1 MGIIK
6 SLLDTDQYI
15 LTMAQAILHQCP
27 GAVAKFKFKCRNGT
41 GVIRDSKGMIA
52 PFLDRLD
59 NEIDELCKLRFTEGE
74 LEYLSEIRYFK
85 KDFIDILRLLQ
96 LNRNHIMTYIE
107 DDQLQIE
114 IEGPLFLIV
123 WFEVPVLAIIS
134 ELLCEDKFDLEKA
147 QRVLNSKL
155 ISMRESSM
163 GYNFTFA
170 DFGTRRRASRSWHE
184 EVIRTS
190 CVEARNHFVGTSNVF
205 FAMKYD
211 LTPVGTMAHLWFQT
225 WQRMQYRLGLS
236 QQAALDAWQK
246 EYQGDLGIA
255 LSDIGGFEW
264 FLKDFNLF
272 YAKLFD
278 GCRHDSGDPYWWAK
292 NLIDHYKRLGIDP
305 TTKVAVFSDGL
316 DFPKAI
322 DLWKTF
328 SGKIKTSFGIG
339 TNLTNDMGL
348 GYVAPQIVIKMV
360 ECNGGPVSKR
370 SDSKGK
376 GMCEDPEFNEYF
388 AKVIAEEIE
397 NGTFNKIIQSSR
409 N

>member
-1 MGIIK
+1 M
-6 SLLDTDQYI
+6 
-15 LTMAQAILHQCP
+15 
-27 GAVAKFKFKCRNGT
+27 
-41 GVIRDSKGMIA
+41 
-52 PFLDRLD
+52 
-59 NEIDELCKLRFTEGE
+59 
-74 LEYLSEIRYFK
+74 
-85 KDFIDILRLLQ
+85 KD
-96 LNRNHIMTYIE
+96 
-107 DDQLQIE
+107 
-114 IEGPLFLIV
+114 
-123 WFEVPVLAIIS
+123 
-134 ELLCEDKFDLEKA
+134 
-147 QRVLNSKL
+147 
-155 ISMRESSM
+155 SSM

-170 DFGTRRRASRSWHE
+170 DFGTRRRASHAWHE
-184 EVIRTS
+184 DVIRTAMI
-190 CVEARNHFVGTSNVF
+190 EARNHFVGTSNVY

-236 QQAALDAWQK
+236 QQAALDAWQR

-292 NLIDHYKRLGIDP
+292 NLIRHYEKLGIDP
-305 TTKVAVFSDGL
+305 ATKTAVFSDGL

-339 TNLTNDMGL
+339 TNLTNDMGP
-348 GYVAPQIVIKMV
+348 GYIAPQIVIKMV

-376 GMCEDPEFNEYF
+376 GMCEDPEFDEYF
-388 AKVIAEEIE
+388 AKIIKEEIA
-397 NGTFNKIIQSSR
+397 NGTVY
-409 N
+409 

>member
-1 MGIIK
+1 MVPIIN

-15 LTMAQAILHQCP
+15 FTMAQAILHQCP
-27 GAVAKFKFKCRNGT
+27 GAMAKFKFKCRNGN
-41 GVIRDSKGMIA
+41 GLVKDKKGSTNSFMN
-52 PFLDRLD
+52 RLD
-59 NEIDELCKLRFTEGE
+59 YEIDEFCSLKFTEEE
-74 LEYLSEIRYFK
+74 LTYLSSKRYFK
-85 KDFIDILRLLQ
+85 PDFIEILRLLQ
-96 LNRNHIMTYIE
+96 LNRNHIVTYKE

-114 IEGPLFLIV
+114 IKGPLFLIV

-134 ELLCEDKFDLEKA
+134 ELLCENELDFRKGAEVLDFKFDVVK
-147 QRVLNSKL
+147 
-155 ISMRESSM
+155 ESAE

-170 DFGTRRRASRSWHE
+170 DFGTRRRASHTWHE
-184 EVIRTS
+184 EVIRKS
-190 CVEARNHFVGTSNVF
+190 MSGAKAHFVGTSNVY
-205 FAMKYD
+205 FAMKYN

-225 WQRMQYRLGLS
+225 WQRMQCRLGLS
-236 QQAALDAWQK
+236 QQAALSAWQK

-278 GCRHDSGDPYWWAK
+278 GCRHDSGDPYWWCEK
-292 NLIDHYKRLGIDP
+292 LIDHYKKLGINP
-305 TTKVAVFSDGL
+305 STKIAVFSDGL
-316 DFPKAI
+316 DFPKAL

-328 SGKIKTSFGIG
+328 SPRIKTSFGIG
-339 TNLTNDMGL
+339 TNLTNDMGP

-376 GMCEDPEFNEYF
+376 GMCEDPEFDAYF
-388 AKVIAEEIE
+388 GKVIEEEIA
-397 NGTFNKIIQSSR
+397 NDR
-409 N
+409 

>member
-15 LTMAQAILHQCP
+15 FTMAQAILHQCP
-27 GAVAKFKFKCRNGT
+27 GTVAKFKFKCRNGT
-41 GVIRDSKGMIA
+41 GVIKDKDGMIA

-59 NEIDELCKLRFTEGE
+59 AEIDDLCKLRFTEEE
-74 LEYLSEIRYFK
+74 LKYLSGVRYFK

-96 LNRNHIMTYIE
+96 LNRDHIMTYIE
-107 DDQLQIE
+107 DGELQIE

-134 ELLCEDKFDLEKA
+134 ELLCEDKIDFKKGAE
-147 QRVLNSKL
+147 VLDFKL
-155 ISMRESSM
+155 AVVRESTM

-170 DFGTRRRASRSWHE
+170 DFGTRRRASHAWHE
-184 EVIRTS
+184 EVIRK
-190 CVEARNHFVGTSNVF
+190 CMGGVKNHFIGTSNLY
-205 FAMKYD
+205 FAMKYGI
-211 LTPVGTMAHLWFQT
+211 TPVGTMAHLWFQT
-225 WQRMQYRLGLS
+225 WQRMQYRLALS

-246 EYQGDLGIA
+246 EYRGDLGIA
-255 LSDIGGFEW
+255 LSDIGGFDW
-264 FLKDFNLF
+264 FQKDFDLF

-278 GCRHDSGDPYWWAK
+278 GCRHDSGDPYWWAEK
-292 NLIDHYKRLGIDP
+292 LIAHYEKLGIDP
-305 TTKVAVFSDGL
+305 ATKVAVFSDGL

-328 SGKIKTSFGIG
+328 SPKIKTSFGIG
-339 TNLTNDMGL
+339 TNLTNDMGP
-348 GYVAPQIVIKMV
+348 GYIAPQIVIKMV

-376 GMCEDPEFNEYF
+376 GMCEDPEFDEYF
-388 AKVIAEEIE
+388 AKVIAEEIA
-397 NGTFNKIIQSSR
+397 NGTV
-409 N
+409 